1 MQFIYVILFLKK
13 NVTVM
18 FVFFIY
24 LLSTQIIS
32 VILKK
37 LLVYVQRYI
46 YIYICYFLGEV
57 VLRFVE
63 EINVLHLV
71 KLWSRLGHRFL

>member
-1 MQFIYVILFLKK
+1 
-13 NVTVM
+13 M

-46 YIYICYFLGEV
+46 YIYVTFWG
-57 VLRFVE
+57 
-63 EINVLHLV
+63 
-71 KLWSRLGHRFL
+71 KLSYGL